1 MSGWA
6 CAAVLAAPLG
16 PEKKSTKSSRER
28 LMSDYSYVVVIENP
42 LGHRSAFTI
51 IVKADNS
58 ARADEIVDR
67 AKGALRQVVD
77 HANTNSSHG

>member
-1 MSGWA
+1 
-6 CAAVLAAPLG
+6 
-16 PEKKSTKSSRER
+16 
-28 LMSDYSYVVVIENP
+28 MSDFSYVVVVENP

-67 AKGALRQVVD
+67 AKRAVREVVD
-77 HANTNSSHG
+77 HANTDSSHG

>member
-1 MSGWA
+1 
-6 CAAVLAAPLG
+6 
-16 PEKKSTKSSRER
+16 
-28 LMSDYSYVVVIENP
+28 MSDYSYVVVVENP

-67 AKGALRQVVD
+67 AKGALREVVD
-77 HANTNSSHG
+77 HANSVWHVNKNGSSFGRMSPARPG